1 MTSHAGVYSA
11 FEVGDD
17 GGPTD
22 KMIGYLYY
30 TGPDMDVCS
39 NTPAR
44 LMRATLPYN
53 ATISNIV
60 KFGIWCLVDFSVSD
74 FPVIMIFH
82 NFGGCGQ
89 WESAY
94 LKRLS
99 CEPRESDRRNVRRVE
114 L

>member
-1 MTSHAGVYSA
+1 MTSHAGVYSV

-17 GGPTD
+17 DGPTD

-30 TGPDMDVCS
+30 PGPDSDVLS

-44 LMRATLPYN
+44 LMHANVPYN
-53 ATISNIV
+53 ATVPNIV
-60 KFGIWCLVDFSVSD
+60 RYGRWCLVDFSGPG
-74 FPVIMIFH
+74 FPVIMMFH
-82 NFGGCGQ
+82 DFSGRGH

-99 CEPRESDRRNVRRVE
+99 CEPREPDRRNVRRVE

>member
-1 MTSHAGVYSA
+1 MTSYAGVYSV
-11 FEVGDD
+11 FKIGDD

-60 KFGIWCLVDFSVSD
+60 KFGIWCLVDFSPTEPPIIMMFHD
-74 FPVIMIFH
+74 FS
-82 NFGGCGQ
+82 GRGQ
-89 WESAY
+89 WESVY
-94 LKRLS
+94 LRKIS
-99 CEPRESDRRNVRRVE
+99 CEPRESDRKNIRRVE